1 MKALILGGARSGKSS
16 YAEALVRNWCEQS
29 AGTLHYLATAMPFD
43 NEMSERIAHHKAQRG
58 NGWQEH
64 EAPLLLAEYLARFE
78 AQDVVLI
85 DCLTVWLNNWLFEL
99 AEQADNAQLEEKVA
113 QLCQALIAC
122 PASVV
127 MVSNEVGLGVVP
139 MGKVSRLFVDN
150 AGRMNQRLAQ
160 ICQQVTLVAAG
171 LPLDLKKAEWHV

>member
-1 MKALILGGARSGKSS
+1 
-16 YAEALVRNWCEQS
+16 
-29 AGTLHYLATAMPFD
+29 
-43 NEMSERIAHHKAQRG
+43 
-58 NGWQEH
+58 
-64 EAPLLLAEYLARFE
+64 
-78 AQDVVLI
+78 VLI

-127 MVSNEVGLGVVP
+127 LVSNEVGLGVVP